1 MKMNYILL
9 IINAQKN
16 YQNYPIIIKKIKR
29 FFNVIFINYLQF
41 ITYVRQKHT
50 LWNIKNIKL
59 RRVKVSHYRFFKLKI
74 RIRVAHLMSE
84 RSANYWIMQ
93 CGEHLLQIHAKE
105 RTRKRIVISKLYA
118 NFKQFFFLR
127 SKDRRPPT
135 THENRQI
142 I

>member
-1 MKMNYILL
+1 MHRK
-9 IINAQKN
+9 IIKIH
-16 YQNYPIIIKKIKR
+16 PIIIKKRKR

-105 RTRKRIVISKLYA
+105 RTRKGL
-118 NFKQFFFLR
+118 
-127 SKDRRPPT
+127 
-135 THENRQI
+135 
-142 I
+142 